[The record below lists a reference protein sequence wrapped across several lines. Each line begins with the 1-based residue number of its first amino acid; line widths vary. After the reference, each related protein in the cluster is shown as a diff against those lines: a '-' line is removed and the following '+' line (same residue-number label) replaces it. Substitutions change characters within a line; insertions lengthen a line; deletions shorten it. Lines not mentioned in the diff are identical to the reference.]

1 MHIVE
6 FNSKS
11 NSNEKS
17 IGYNVKVGRVA
28 RGNYTYNVTVATE
41 GYSHEQVIA
50 KLDDMI
56 AYLERKYP
64 NARQVEEVDEE

>member
-17 IGYNVKVGRVA
+17 LGYNVKVGRVA
-28 RGNYTYNVTVATE
+28 RGNYTYNVTIATE
-41 GYSHEQVIA
+41 GYTYDEVVEKIY
-50 KLDDMI
+50 DMI
-56 AYLERKYP
+56 VQLEQKFP
-64 NARQVEEVDEE
+64 NARVVEEVDEE

>member
-17 IGYNVKVGRVA
+17 LGYNVKVGRVA
-28 RGNYTYNVTVATE
+28 RGNYTYNVTIATE
-41 GYSHEQVIA
+41 GYTHDEVVE
-50 KLDDMI
+50 KLNDMI
-56 AYLERKYP
+56 VQLEQKFP
-64 NARQVEEVDEE
+64 NARVVEEVDEE

>member
-17 IGYNVKVGRVA
+17 LGYNVKVGRVA
-28 RGNYTYNVTVATE
+28 RGNYTYNVTIATE
-41 GYSHEQVIA
+41 GYSHEQVIE

-56 AYLERKYP
+56 ASTIL
-64 NARQVEEVDEE
+64 VIDEPPSVVNVI